1 MSQVMTFQ
9 FGEEN
14 YGLDITQIR
23 EIVEF
28 IPLTPAPK
36 APSWVEGILNHHG
49 RVVTVLSL
57 SSFFDLPSRG
67 EHALKRIAVLD
78 DPSSDIGILLENT
91 LEVISEWETM
101 AEGLGYSE
109 LLKSRYVGKIL
120 SFKGRV
126 INVIDTE
133 KLVAD
138 LDGYFA

>member
-1 MSQVMTFQ
+1 MTFQ

-23 EIVEF
+23 EIVEVV
-28 IPLTPAPK
+28 PLTPVPK
-36 APSWVEGILNHHG
+36 APGWVDGILNHHG
-49 RVVTVLSL
+49 RVVTVLNL

-78 DPSSDIGILLENT
+78 DPSSDVGILLENT